1 MLLYGLF
8 AAVVAILATVAIERL
23 GGHRGGLI
31 ATLPSTIVP
40 AAVGIYERSTGGND
54 FTWAMAAVSI
64 GMAVNC
70 FFLWM
75 WRAIPPRLPPA
86 PAATR
91 LGMMLAL
98 SLSGWALAAALSL
111 GLMRLLRDAGTSPWM
126 VGIVCTLGM
135 GMTGVITCLEHVPG
149 PAGRRAVSVG
159 VLGSRGLLAGFCIAL
174 AVWLASEG
182 LPLVSGMASVF
193 PAIFLT
199 TMVALWLSQ
208 GDAVQLGA
216 VGPMMLGSTRVAAYA
231 MFAALVFPA
240 MGPWLGTSVAWI
252 CSVLGVSMPAYL
264 WLRSATTL

>member
-31 ATLPSTIVP
+31 ATMPSTIVP
-40 AAVGIYERSTGGND
+40 ASIGILERSTGGDD
-54 FTWAMAAVSI
+54 FTWAMAAVCI

-75 WRAIPPRLPPA
+75 WRAIPPRLPPVPMTA
-86 PAATR
+86 R
-91 LGMMLAL
+91 LGMMLGL

-111 GLMRLLRDAGTSPWM
+111 GLTRHLLDTGASPWM
-126 VGIVCTLGM
+126 VGIVCTLGIGLM
-135 GMTGVITCLEHVPG
+135 GIVACLRHVPG
-149 PAGRRAVSVG
+149 PAGKRAVSVG
-159 VLGSRGLLAGFCIAL
+159 VLGLRGLLAGFCIAL
-174 AVWLASEG
+174 AVWLASKG
-182 LPLVSGMASVF
+182 LPLLSGMASVF

-216 VGPMMLGSTRVAAYA
+216 VGPMMLGSTSIAAYA
-231 MFAALVFPA
+231 MFAALVLPGL
-240 MGPWLGTSVAWI
+240 GPWLGTGVAWGG
-252 CSVLGVSMPAYL
+252 SVLMVSVPAYI
-264 WLRSATTL
+264 WLQTETAR